1 MPWNPFVFYSQ
12 IQTNNRNTRIHITLV
27 SIWELLQKFRLFCVE
42 EGAYGQGRLQIKQ
55 ENPNRSSSIIIDF

>member
-12 IQTNNRNTRIHITLV
+12 IQPNNRNTRIHITLV
-27 SIWELLQKFRLFCVE
+27 SIWELLEKFRLFCVE
-42 EGAYGQGRLQIKQ
+42 EGANGQGRLQIKQ